1 MPIQSINTSSAFNK
15 MQIAPATKT
24 TVEKQIAPNNLNSP
38 KTDGKEKFKKTLVY
52 GALALAVLGGAAYWQ
67 KDKLKLNKIS
77 KKKID
82 KNLEK
87 LTAKINDLKER
98 YKADAL
104 RVLKENTQG
113 TVVKLENIEPAAA
126 IRSASPTEENKFHQ
140 AASWLEEAYKEAY
153 SRAELKD
160 NFNILNYIAKRIG
173 MEDNTLAQMYAQM
186 PKEEAEIRIKQFA
199 AEAQQKDFHTGMTVD
214 EFVQKMWEA
223 FIPKAKNDLLI

>member
-1 MPIQSINTSSAFNK
+1 MPVQSINANSAFSK
-15 MQIAPATKT
+15 MQLAPAQT
-24 TVEKQIAPNNLNSP
+24 TASKQTQKPNIPAHKPEEN
-38 KTDGKEKFKKTLVY
+38 GKLKNTLVY

-67 KDKLKLNKIS
+67 RSRLGLDKIGNAE
-77 KKKID
+77 

-87 LTAKINDLKER
+87 LTAKINGLKQK
-98 YKADAL
+98 YKPDAL
-104 RVLKENTQG
+104 KVLQENTVG
-113 TVVKLENIEPAAA
+113 DMVKLENIEPAAA

-140 AASWLEEAYKEAY
+140 AASWIEEAYKEAY

-160 NFNILNYIAKRIG
+160 DFNILDYIAKRIG
-173 MEDNTLAQMYAQM
+173 MENNTLAQMYAQM

-214 EFVQKMWEA
+214 EFVKKMWEA